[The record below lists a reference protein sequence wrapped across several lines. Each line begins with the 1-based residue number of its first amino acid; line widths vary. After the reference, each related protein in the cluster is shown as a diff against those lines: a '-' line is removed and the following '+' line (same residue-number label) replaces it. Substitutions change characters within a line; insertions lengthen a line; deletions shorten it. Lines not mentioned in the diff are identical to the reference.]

1 MAEAAPAKKKNML
14 YIGLAIVLAIVCMN
28 ACSTYNNLVDES
40 EKVDEG
46 WANVQNQYQRR
57 LDLIPNLVE
66 TVKGYATHESKTLEN
81 VTAMRTNQPDP
92 AAQTAE
98 LEGALNKAK
107 ELEGTDMSSEEN
119 FQKYN
124 QAQAELQRATS
135 IYINA
140 VHEAYPDLKA
150 NENFKDLQAQLE
162 GTENRI
168 ATARKDYTQTVKSYN
183 INVRRFPA
191 SIWAGIFGFD
201 KKPQFAADEE
211 AQHAQ
216 KVRFN

>member
-1 MAEAAPAKKKNML
+1 MKGIKSPL
-14 YIGLAIVLAIVCMN
+14 VIGIIVVLGLCMYG
-28 ACSTYNNLVDES
+28 CSKYNGLVTES
-40 EKVDEG
+40 EKVDEA

-57 LDLIPNLVE
+57 LDLIPNLVQ

-81 VTAMRTNQPDP
+81 VTSMRTGQPT
-92 AAQTAE
+92 TAE
-98 LEGALNKAK
+98 KTKELENALNKAK
-107 ELEGTDMSSEEN
+107 SLEGADMSSEEN

-124 QAQAELQRATS
+124 QAQNELQKATS

-168 ATARKDYTQTVKSYN
+168 ATARKDYTQTVKDYN
-183 INVRRFPA
+183 ISVRKFPA
-191 SIWAGIFGFD
+191 SIFAGLFGFD

-211 AQHAQ
+211 AQKAT
-216 KVRFN
+216 KVSFD

>member
-1 MAEAAPAKKKNML
+1 MKGIKSPL
-14 YIGLAIVLAIVCMN
+14 VIGIIVVLGLCMYG
-28 ACSTYNNLVDES
+28 CSKYNSLVNESENVDEA
-40 EKVDEG
+40 

-57 LDLIPNLVE
+57 LDLIPNLVN

-81 VTAMRTNQPDP
+81 VTAMRTGQ
-92 AAQTAE
+92 ATADE
-98 LEGALNKAK
+98 KTK
-107 ELEGTDMSSEEN
+107 ELEAALSKAKSLEGQDMSSEEN

-124 QAQAELQRATS
+124 QAQADLQKATS
-135 IYINA
+135 VYINA

-183 INVRRFPA
+183 VNVRRFPG
-191 SIWAGIFGFD
+191 SIFAGLFGFE

-211 AQHAQ
+211 AQKAQ
-216 KVRFN
+216 KVSFD